1 MSPVANTNAVEKLK
15 QFDIEMGKGASTNA
29 DIIPPASFGQQ
40 DVPFL
45 YMYVSASRQPVA
57 IPNKNA

>member
-1 MSPVANTNAVEKLK
+1 MIVSCKVSLASSVTDLNAVEKLK

-29 DIIPPASFGQQ
+29 DIIPPSSFGQQ

-45 YMYVSASRQPVA
+45 YM
-57 IPNKNA
+57 